1 MAKFGW
7 KSFVGGILLG
17 TVGLDMLKSEDAD
30 EVYTA
35 VTEAVLVARDYV
47 MKNVEYVTARAQDI
61 YSVAKP
67 RAEKFIAT
75 REAKRS
81 RVEEQEFARG
91 VDE

>member
-7 KSFVGGILLG
+7 KSFVGGVLLG
-17 TVGLDMLKSEDAD
+17 TVGLDMLKSEEADA
-30 EVYTA
+30 VYTA

-47 MKNVEYVTARAQDI
+47 MKNVEYITARAQDI
-61 YSVAKP
+61 YAVAKP
-67 RAEKFIAT
+67 RAERFIET
-75 REAKRS
+75 REAKKA